1 MSQQHTILIADDD
14 PSIRALFSQVL
25 TSDGY
30 EVNVCENGAEAI
42 GKIKDSIFDMLLLDL
57 DMGEISGIDVLK
69 KAKEID
75 PDVVVII
82 ITGNPSLDTA
92 IEALKLNA
100 YDYVQKPCLPT
111 DLSIKVKRGLEY
123 FDQKKKIETFE
134 KFLHFCGIC
143 KKVCKNIDH
152 KGSMDY
158 WVTIE
163 KYLAEKAQQQS
174 YLGYCP
180 DCIDSVK
187 EQIEKE

>member
-75 PDVVVII
+75 PDVVGII

-123 FDQKKKIETFE
+123 FDQKKKIENNSVVNNVS
-134 KFLHFCGIC
+134 I
-143 KKVCKNIDH
+143 
-152 KGSMDY
+152 S
-158 WVTIE
+158 E
-163 KYLAEKAQQQS
+163 KYKYKSNWRKFVNYRL
-174 YLGYCP
+174 
-180 DCIDSVK
+180 
-187 EQIEKE
+187 